1 MPDQRITCPRP
12 HANHLLFSLTAGG
25 DIAVK
30 CRGCHEVYVISWA
43 ELEAKRRAALACAIL
58 PDVFDNITHCHSP
71 RNR

>member
-1 MPDQRITCPRP
+1 MTDQRITCPRP

-43 ELEAKRRAALACAIL
+43 ELEAKRRAVCEALKAEEPGDRMA
-58 PDVFDNITHCHSP
+58 V
-71 RNR
+71 